1 MKIDRKKRA
10 FYRNINILQRA
21 LLVVILGLIIQ
32 ILVSEIFILLIEDI
46 GIRRPLDD
54 AGGLE
59 LDERFVALGQQNLP
73 VVCWVDT
80 DDLAEAAVEMVVVV
94 ETDFLADGLDGSI
107 PGQQQLGILNPLGN
121 DIFVQRRTGIFL
133 EDPAQMVR
141 AEIGHLGQLFQ
152 RQILCTCPR

>member
-73 VVCWVDT
+73 
-80 DDLAEAAVEMVVVV
+80 AA
-94 ETDFLADGLDGSI
+94 
-107 PGQQQLGILNPLGN
+107 P
-121 DIFVQRRTGIFL
+121 
-133 EDPAQMVR
+133 
-141 AEIGHLGQLFQ
+141 
-152 RQILCTCPR
+152 

>member
-59 LDERFVALGQQNLP
+59 LDERFVALGQQDLP

-94 ETDFLADGLDGSI
+94 LKIRHRWYVLKLVTSDSCFSDRSSAMCSS
-107 PGQQQLGILNPLGN
+107 
-121 DIFVQRRTGIFL
+121 
-133 EDPAQMVR
+133 M
-141 AEIGHLGQLFQ
+141 
-152 RQILCTCPR
+152 